1 MPVLLSDAHNYR
13 MRDAGDVLHPVVVLS
28 SVNTAAAAAAAAN
41 DDYDDDES
49 QFDVV
54 VPHPEHLL
62 LVNLGPCST
71 TKSVL

>member
-1 MPVLLSDAHNYR
+1 MSCCILWWFFHQQTRLLLLLLMN
-13 MRDAGDVLHPVVVLS
+13 
-28 SVNTAAAAAAAAN
+28 
-41 DDYDDDES
+41 YDDADDAS

-62 LVNLGPCST
+62 LINLGPCST

>member
-1 MPVLLSDAHNYR
+1 MFV
-13 MRDAGDVLHPVVVLS
+13 S
-28 SVNTAAAAAAAAN
+28 SVNTAAAAAAAADGA
-41 DDYDDDES
+41 DDAS